1 MIGCYNDLGLQEAR
15 EMCNFPVF
23 GVFETSAHVACMLGD
38 RFSGVA
44 MDEKQAS
51 LYNRKVREYGVKE
64 K

>member
-1 MIGCYNDLGLQEAR
+1 MHEAR
-15 EMCNFPVF
+15 EMCSFPVF